1 MIGFSLKL
9 GRNFAI
15 DLTGPRL
22 IRRFSDGV
30 TFFDLILSLDLYAAD
45 HKPSF
50 DFSLI
55 FLNLMLFE
63 LNIYNIHHKN
73 S

>member
-1 MIGFSLKL
+1 MIGFSLSL
-9 GRNFAI
+9 GKNFAL

-22 IRRFSDGV
+22 IRHFKDGI
-30 TFFDLILSLDLYAAD
+30 TFFNLGISLDLYQDD

-50 DFSLI
+50 DASLI
-55 FLNLMLFE
+55 LLNFTLFE
-63 LNIYNIHHKN
+63 LNIYNIHHVF

>member
-9 GRNFAI
+9 GNNFAL

-30 TFFDLILSLDLYAAD
+30 TFFDFMLSLDLFVGD

-50 DFSLI
+50 DFSLTL
-55 FLNLMLFE
+55 LNLMLFE